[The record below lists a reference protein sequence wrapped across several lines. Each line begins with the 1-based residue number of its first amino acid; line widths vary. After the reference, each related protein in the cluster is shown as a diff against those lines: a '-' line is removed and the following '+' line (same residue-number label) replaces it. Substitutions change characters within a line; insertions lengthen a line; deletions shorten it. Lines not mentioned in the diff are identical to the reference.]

1 MIGIDNK
8 KEFEILLI
16 KIEASGE
23 HPMLFIR
30 EAVHGKHISGNHR
43 YHVNQN
49 YMLENREEFCTKPCR
64 YLALSQLYIGLRS
77 DQAKYI

>member
-43 YHVNQN
+43 HRVKQN
-49 YMLENREEFCTKPCR
+49 CMLENRENICTKPCWH
-64 YLALSQLYIGLRS
+64 LTLSQLYIGLRS
-77 DQAKYI
+77 D